1 MKKYIREGRRFVAIP
16 DRKDYAG
23 KWVDGDTHQLCTE
36 KPKNP
41 LGLCVDVEGTS
52 LVLITD
58 TIGPTS
64 FTQSKDVCKSNIQQ
78 LIDWAKEIRVFAKD
92 LIEEYGWIRIWST
105 TPFSFCSRGSD
116 RSDLYCLCLDSDYC
130 YVGDRNV
137 DRGYRLFALK
147 TETFPISKLSK

>member
-58 TIGPTS
+58 IIGPTS
-64 FTQSKDVCKSNIQQ
+64 FIQSKNICKANIQQ
-78 LIDWAKEIRVFAKD
+78 LIDWAKEIRAFAKE
-92 LIEEYGWIRIWST
+92 LIKEYGWVRIWST
-105 TPFSFCSRGSD
+105 TPFSFYYQGSH
-116 RSDLYCLCLDSDYC
+116 SSLLYYLYLDSDDCTVSY
-130 YVGDRNV
+130 GHV
-137 DRGYRLFALK
+137 DGSHHLFALK

>member
-1 MKKYIREGRRFVAIP
+1 MKKYVREGRRFVAIP

-58 TIGPTS
+58 IIGPTS

-105 TPFSFCSRGSD
+105 TPFSFCCQNSYGSR
-116 RSDLYCLCLDSDYC
+116 LYRLGLSSGGCGVRYGGVDS
-130 YVGDRNV
+130 
-137 DRGYRLFALK
+137 GYRLFALK